1 MKTKA
6 KVKIIVDILMTAL
19 LMFAMGYQFWGDKAH
34 EYFGIAMFVLFIFHH
49 ILNLSW
55 HKNLFK
61 GRYNRQRIITLTV
74 DILVLLSM
82 LCQMISGIVI
92 SKYAFA
98 FLNIS
103 NGITIARK
111 AHIVSAYLGF
121 ILMSIHIGLH
131 LNMIVAMIKRNKP
144 NKLMSKISTVLSSL
158 FSIYG
163 IYAFFNRD
171 FLGNIFLKNEFVFL
185 NYDEPKIFFY
195 IDFIAVMWL
204 FIFLTYSASK
214 LIKEKKK

>member
-19 LMFAMGYQFWGDKAH
+19 LILVMGYQFWGDKAH
-34 EYFGIAMFVLFIFHH
+34 EYFGIAMFVLFVAHH

-61 GRYNRQRIITLTV
+61 GRYNGQRIITLTV

-82 LCQMISGIVI
+82 ICQMISGIVI
-92 SKYAFA
+92 SKYA

-111 AHIVSAYLGF
+111 AHIVSAYIGF
-121 ILMSIHIGLH
+121 ILMSIHIGSH

-144 NKLMSKISTVLSSL
+144 NKSMSKISTVLSSL

-171 FLGNIFLKNEFVFL
+171 FLGNVFLKNEFVFL

>member
-1 MKTKA
+1 MKAKA

-19 LMFAMGYQFWGDKAH
+19 LMLVMGYQFWGDKAH
-34 EYFGIAMFVLFIFHH
+34 EYLGVAMFVLFVLHH
-49 ILNLSW
+49 ILNSSW

-61 GRYNRQRIITLTV
+61 GRYNRQRIIILTV

-82 LCQMISGIVI
+82 LCQMISGIII

-103 NGITIARK
+103 SGITIARK

-121 ILMSIHIGLH
+121 IFISVHIGLH
-131 LNMIVAMIKRNKP
+131 LNVIIAMIKRNKP
-144 NKLMSKISTVLSSL
+144 DKSMSKVSTVLSSL
-158 FSIYG
+158 FSAYG

-171 FLGNIFLKNEFVFL
+171 FWGNIFLKNEFVFL
-185 NYDEPKIFFY
+185 NYDEPKILFY

>member
-19 LMFAMGYQFWGDKAH
+19 LMLVMGYQFWDDKAH
-34 EYFGIAMFVLFIFHH
+34 EYFGIAMFVLFIAHH

-61 GRYNRQRIITLTV
+61 GRYNGQRIITLTV

-82 LCQMISGIVI
+82 ICQMISGIVI
-92 SKYAFA
+92 SKYA

-111 AHIVSAYLGF
+111 AHIVSAYIGF
-121 ILMSIHIGLH
+121 ILMSIHIGSH

-144 NKLMSKISTVLSSL
+144 NKSMSKISTVLSSL

-171 FLGNIFLKNEFVFL
+171 FLGNVFLKNEFVFL